1 MSLPGVDCVAF
12 PKAEHIK
19 TQYSHSSSLWAAPV
33 NSKQPICVDQMTL
46 ALIKLHSVPATPPW
60 WERQERAHL
69 VAWLHGS
76 TWAPLGCRPSALGN
90 PGKLPGPFVSG
101 STLETINTAAA
112 DGKNPPNA
120 APSAPLF
127 IQPYGQAQMGG
138 KGAVTGQ
145 HCLPL
150 IAIRDLEAK
159 PHFL

>member
-1 MSLPGVDCVAF
+1 
-12 PKAEHIK
+12 
-19 TQYSHSSSLWAAPV
+19 
-33 NSKQPICVDQMTL
+33 MTL

-60 WERQERAHL
+60 WEQQERAHL

-145 HCLPL
+145 HCFTSDSDQRPGGQATLP
-150 IAIRDLEAK
+150 IRKGDTVCPQSWTSTEGCIPL
-159 PHFL
+159 PPGMPRFSWTRV